1 MRQKTW
7 IPGAARSPVLAALTL
22 PGVERSVGHA
32 RAFVTDTL
40 VPDILAA
47 DGELIDDVV
56 LVVDELVGNSIRHTR
71 TGDGGKVTVVLVA
84 CDGVLRPEVTDD
96 GADTRPH
103 VLEEFGGE
111 SGRGLRIVEALSDK
125 WGYRDSGRRRTVWA
139 EFKVGGNCE
148 GGTDTRRP

>member
-1 MRQKTW
+1 M
-7 IPGAARSPVLAALTL
+7 LAALTL

-40 VPDILAA
+40 VPDVLAA
-47 DGELIDDVV
+47 GDDLLDDVV

-84 CDGVLRPEVTDD
+84 VDGVLRPEVTDD

-103 VLEEFGGE
+103 LIAEDPGGE

-125 WGYRDSGRRRTVWA
+125 WGYRDSGRRTTVWA
-139 EFKVGGNCE
+139 EFCVSGL
-148 GGTDTRRP
+148 RRSERPSGS